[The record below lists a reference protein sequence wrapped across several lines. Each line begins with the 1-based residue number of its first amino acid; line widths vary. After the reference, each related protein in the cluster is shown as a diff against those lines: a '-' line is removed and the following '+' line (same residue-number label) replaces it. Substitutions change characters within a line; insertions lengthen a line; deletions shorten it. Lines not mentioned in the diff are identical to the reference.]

1 MRKPLDGIKVL
12 ELGNFVAAPFA
23 GKIFGEFGAEV
34 IKVEDPK
41 SGDSIRNWRVM
52 HKGTSLW
59 WYVHARNKKSVTLNL
74 REAEGQEMVRE
85 LAKDADVVIEN
96 FRPGTLEKWGIGYE
110 DLKKIN
116 PSIIMTRISGYGQT
130 GPYRDKVGFGSVA
143 ESMGGLRYLTG
154 FPDRPPVRV
163 GLAIGDSIA
172 GLYAVNGT
180 LMALRA
186 RDMDPLKRGQ
196 YVDVALTEAVFS
208 LLEGV
213 LPEYD
218 LKGIVRERTGATL
231 EGIAPS
237 NTYLCADGK
246 YIVIAANSDGI
257 FNRFMNAIGRTDL
270 AEDPNLTNNQ
280 GRAKQAEQLD
290 LVIEEWTKLHTQ
302 KEVQRILDEAG
313 VPVGPIYSIE
323 DIVNDEQFKARDM
336 LQSVTLPDG
345 EEVLVPGVVPKLSET
360 PGSIEWIGPE
370 LGQHNEEI
378 IAKIFVSKNNPVF

>member
-41 SGDSIRNWRVM
+41 NGDSLRNWRVM

-59 WYVHARNKKSVTLNL
+59 WYVHARNKKSITLNL
-74 REAEGQEMVRE
+74 REKEGQDMVRE
-85 LAKDADVVIEN
+85 LAKEADVVIEN

-110 DLKKIN
+110 DLKEIN
-116 PSIIMTRISGYGQT
+116 PGIIMTRISGYGQT

-172 GLYAVNGT
+172 GLYAVSGT
-180 LMALRA
+180 LLALRA

-196 YVDVALTEAVFS
+196 YVDVALTESVFS

-218 LKGIVRERTGATL
+218 MKGIVRERTGATL

-237 NTYLCADGK
+237 NTYLCSDGK
-246 YIVIAANSDGI
+246 YIVIAANSDSI
-257 FNRFMNAIGRTDL
+257 FKRFAVAMGRPDFV
-270 AEDPNLTNNQ
+270 DNPSFSNNQ
-280 GRAKQAEQLD
+280 GRAAHSEYLD
-290 LVIEEWTKLHTQ
+290 QIIEDWTKKHTQ
-302 KEVQRILDEAG
+302 KEVRTILDEAG
-313 VPVGPIYSIE
+313 VPAGPIYSIE
-323 DIVNDEQFKARDM
+323 DIVQDEQFQARDM
-336 LQSVTLPDG
+336 LQTVSLPDG
-345 EEVLVPGVVPKLSET
+345 EQVLVPGVVPKLSET
-360 PGSIEWIGPE
+360 PGSIDWIGPE

-378 IAKIFVSKNNPVF
+378 IGGKLSKQK

>member
-1 MRKPLDGIKVL
+1 MKKPLEGIKVL

-23 GKIFGEFGAEV
+23 GKVFGEFGAEV

-41 SGDSIRNWRVM
+41 SGDSLRNWRVM

-59 WYVHARNKKSVTLNL
+59 WYVHARNKKSITLNL
-74 REAEGQEMVRE
+74 REPDGQNIVRE
-85 LAKDADVVIEN
+85 LAKEADVVIEN
-96 FRPGTLEKWGIGYE
+96 FRPGRLEGWGIGYE
-110 DLKKIN
+110 DLKEIN

-163 GLAIGDSIA
+163 GLAIGDSVA
-172 GLYAVNGT
+172 ALYAVIGT
-180 LMALRA
+180 LLAIRA
-186 RDMDPLKRGQ
+186 RDNDPQRRGQ
-196 YVDVALTEAVFS
+196 YVDVALTESVFS

-218 LKGIVRERTGATL
+218 LKGIIRERTGATL

-237 NTYLCADGK
+237 NTYLCRDGK

-257 FNRFMNAIGRTDL
+257 FKRFAEAIGREDWANDPEL
-270 AEDPNLTNNQ
+270 ANNQ
-280 GRAKQAEQLD
+280 GRAKVVDYLD
-290 LVIEEWTKLHTQ
+290 EEIEKWTKLHTQ
-302 KEVQRILDEAG
+302 KEVQELLDAAG

-323 DIVNDEQFKARDM
+323 DIANDVQYQARDM
-336 LQSVTLPDG
+336 LQTVTLPDG

-360 PGSIEWIGPE
+360 PGEIKWIGPK
-370 LGQHNEEI
+370 LGEHNDEI
-378 IAKIFVSKNNPVF
+378 LSKQMNK

>member
-41 SGDSIRNWRVM
+41 SGDSLRNWRVM

-59 WYVHARNKKSVTLNL
+59 WYVHARNKKSITLNL
-74 REAEGQEMVRE
+74 REKEGQDMVRE
-85 LAKDADVVIEN
+85 LAKEADVIIEN
-96 FRPGTLEKWGIGYE
+96 FRPGTLERWGIGYE

-116 PSIIMTRISGYGQT
+116 PSLIMTRISGYGQT
-130 GPYRDKVGFGSVA
+130 GPYRDKAGFGSVA

-163 GLAIGDSIA
+163 GLAVGDSIA

-180 LMALRA
+180 LLALRA
-186 RDMDPLKRGQ
+186 RDIDPLKRGQ
-196 YVDVALTEAVFS
+196 YVDVALTESVFS

-218 LKGIVRERTGATL
+218 MKSIVRERTGATL

-237 NTYLCADGK
+237 NTYLCSDGK
-246 YIVIAANSDGI
+246 YIVIAANSDSI
-257 FNRFMNAIGRTDL
+257 FKRFAIAMGRPEFSENPVY
-270 AEDPNLTNNQ
+270 ANNQ
-280 GRAKQAEQLD
+280 GRAENAEYLD
-290 LVIEEWTKLHTQ
+290 QVIEEWTKRHTQ
-302 KEVQRILDEAG
+302 KEVRRILDEAS
-313 VPVGPIYSIE
+313 VPAGPIYSIE
-323 DIVNDEQFKARDM
+323 DIVNDEQFQARDM
-336 LQSVTLPDG
+336 LQTVTLPDG
-345 EEVLVPGVVPKLSET
+345 EQVLVPGIVPKLSET

-378 IAKIFVSKNNPVF
+378 IGEKLSKQK

>member
-1 MRKPLDGIKVL
+1 MRKPLDGVKVL

-41 SGDSIRNWRVM
+41 RGDSLRNWRVM

-59 WYVHARNKKSVTLNL
+59 WYVHARNKKSITLDL
-74 REAEGQEMVRE
+74 REQEGQEMVRE
-85 LAKDADVVIEN
+85 LAKEADVIIEN

-110 DLKKIN
+110 DIKKIN

-172 GLYAVNGT
+172 GLYAVIGT

-186 RDMDPLKRGQ
+186 RDNDPLRRGQ
-196 YVDVALTEAVFS
+196 YVDVALNEAVFS

-218 LKGIVRERTGATL
+218 MKGIIKERTGATL

-237 NTYLCADGK
+237 NTYMCKDGK
-246 YIVIAANSDGI
+246 YIVIAANSDSI
-257 FNRFMNAIGRTDL
+257 FKRFMNAIGRTDL
-270 AEDPNLTNNQ
+270 AENPTYLNNQ
-280 GRAKQAEQLD
+280 GRAQNAEYLD
-290 LVIEEWTKLHTQ
+290 DIIEKWTKLYPQ

-323 DIVNDEQFKARDM
+323 DIVNDEHFQARDM
-336 LQSVTLPDG
+336 LQTVTLPDG
-345 EEVLVPGVVPKLSET
+345 ESVLVPGIVPKLSET

-370 LGQHNEEI
+370 LGQHNDEVLGKKLNEQ
-378 IAKIFVSKNNPVF
+378 K

>member
-34 IKVEDPK
+34 IKVEDPR

-59 WYVHARNKKSVTLNL
+59 WYVHARNKKSITLNL

-85 LAKDADVVIEN
+85 LVKDADVVIEN

-180 LMALRA
+180 LLALRA
-186 RDMDPLKRGQ
+186 RDLDPMRRGQ
-196 YVDVALTEAVFS
+196 YVDVALTESVFS

-237 NTYLCADGK
+237 NTYICADGK

-257 FNRFMNAIGRTDL
+257 FKRFMYAIGREDL
-270 AEDPNLTNNQ
+270 AEDPTLSNNQ

-290 LVIEEWTKLHTQ
+290 QMIEDWTKLYLQ
-302 KEVQRILDEAG
+302 KEVQRILDDAG

-323 DIVNDEQFKARDM
+323 DIVKDEQFQARDM
-336 LQSVTLPDG
+336 LQTVTLPSG
-345 EEVLVPGVVPKLSET
+345 EEVLVPGIVPKLSET

-378 IAKIFVSKNNPVF
+378 IGNKLCKQK

>member
-59 WYVHARNKKSVTLNL
+59 WYVHARNKKSITLNL

-85 LAKDADVVIEN
+85 LVKDADVVIEN

-186 RDMDPLKRGQ
+186 RDIDPLKRGQ

-237 NTYLCADGK
+237 NTYICADGK

-257 FNRFMNAIGRTDL
+257 FKRFMEAIGRTDL
-270 AEDPNLTNNQ
+270 AEDPNLSNNQ
-280 GRAKQAEQLD
+280 GRAQQAEQLD
-290 LVIEEWTKLHTQ
+290 QIIEMWTKLHTQ

-323 DIVNDEQFKARDM
+323 DIVNDEQFQARDM
-336 LQSVTLPDG
+336 LQTVTIPTG
-345 EEVLVPGVVPKLSET
+345 EEVLVPGIVPKLSET
-360 PGSIEWIGPE
+360 PGSIEWIGPN

-378 IAKIFVSKNNPVF
+378 IGHILCKQK

>member
-34 IKVEDPK
+34 IKVEDPR
-41 SGDSIRNWRVM
+41 SGDSLRNWRVM

-59 WYVHARNKKSVTLNL
+59 WYVHARNKKSITLNL
-74 REAEGQEMVRE
+74 REKEGQDMVRE
-85 LAKDADVVIEN
+85 LAKEADVVIEN
-96 FRPGTLEKWGIGYE
+96 FRPGRLESWGLGYE

-163 GLAIGDSIA
+163 GLAVGDSIA

-180 LMALRA
+180 LLALRA

-196 YVDVALTEAVFS
+196 YVDVALTESVFS

-218 LKGIVRERTGATL
+218 MKGIVRERTGATL

-237 NTYLCADGK
+237 NTYQCSDGK
-246 YIVIAANSDGI
+246 YIVIAANSDSI
-257 FNRFMNAIGRTDL
+257 FKRFALAMGRPDF
-270 AEDPNLTNNQ
+270 ANDPVYSNNQ
-280 GRAKQAEQLD
+280 GRAEHAEYLD
-290 LVIEEWTKLHTQ
+290 QVIEEWTKRYTQ

-313 VPVGPIYSIE
+313 VPAGPIYSIE
-323 DIVNDEQFKARDM
+323 DIVNDEQFQARDM
-336 LQSVTLPDG
+336 LKPVTLPDG
-345 EEVLVPGVVPKLSET
+345 EQVLVPGIVPKLSET

-370 LGQHNEEI
+370 LGQHNEEVI
-378 IAKIFVSKNNPVF
+378 GEKLSKLK

>member
-1 MRKPLDGIKVL
+1 MRKPLDGVKVL

-41 SGDSIRNWRVM
+41 SGDSLRNWRVM

-59 WYVHARNKKSVTLNL
+59 WYVHARNKKSITLDL
-74 REAEGQEMVRE
+74 REQEGQEMVRE
-85 LAKDADVVIEN
+85 LAKDADVIIEN

-110 DLKKIN
+110 DIKKIN
-116 PSIIMTRISGYGQT
+116 PSIVMTRISGYGQT

-163 GLAIGDSIA
+163 GLAIGDSMS
-172 GLYAVNGT
+172 GLYAAIGT

-186 RDMDPLKRGQ
+186 RDIDPLRRGQ
-196 YVDVALTEAVFS
+196 YVDVALNEAVFS

-218 LKGIVRERTGATL
+218 MKGIVRERTGATL

-237 NTYLCADGK
+237 NTYMCKDGK
-246 YIVIAANSDGI
+246 YIVIAANSDSI
-257 FNRFMNAIGRTDL
+257 FKRFMNAIERPDL
-270 AEDPNLTNNQ
+270 AEDPTYSNNQ
-280 GRAKQAEQLD
+280 GRAKNAEYLD
-290 LVIEEWTKLHTQ
+290 DIIEKWTKLYPQ

-323 DIVNDEQFKARDM
+323 DIVNDEHFQARDM
-336 LQSVTLPDG
+336 LQTVVLPDG
-345 EEVLVPGVVPKLSET
+345 ESVLVPGIVPKLSET

-370 LGQHNEEI
+370 LGQHNDEVLGRKLNEQ
-378 IAKIFVSKNNPVF
+378 K